1 VVNPPKEQ
9 TMRNRLGKAF
19 SAAALTIT
27 AATAWADGSGLV
39 LREDSPSWP
48 RWQARL
54 GLGSANSF
62 GLRGEQMQRGDSSE
76 FRLGSLSL
84 MGDYYLTGPLLGG
97 SRLSGGLRA
106 TSGLVVGPRGA
117 LLSSP
122 ALPAQQGSPF
132 SLTRLVG
139 GMPLSALDANP
150 DVGTVPYLGIGYTGV
165 SNKGGLSF
173 SADLGIAAMN
183 PGPGLHF
190 GRVVSGSQN
199 FDDMLRDL
207 RLTPVIQL
215 GVSYSF

>member
-1 VVNPPKEQ
+1 
-9 TMRNRLGKAF
+9 MRNRLGKAF

-39 LREDSPSWP
+39 LHDDASNWP
-48 RWQARL
+48 RWQGRL
-54 GLGSANSF
+54 GLGTLSST
-62 GLRGEQMQRGDSSE
+62 GLRGEPLQRGDFAE
-76 FRLGSLSL
+76 LKLGSLSL

-106 TSGLVVGPRGA
+106 TSGLVVGPRRA
-117 LLSSP
+117 LLSNP
-122 ALPAQQGSPF
+122 ALPGQQGSPF

-139 GMPLSALDANP
+139 GVPLSALDGSNP
-150 DVGTVPYLGIGYTGV
+150 DLGTAPYLGIGYTGV
-165 SNKGGLSF
+165 SIKGGLSF
-173 SADLGIAAMN
+173 SADLGIAALN

-190 GRVVSGSQN
+190 GRVTSGTQS

-215 GVSYSF
+215 GLSYSF